1 MSRATRSFLP
11 TFTVPV
17 IFGFTL
23 VRVPAATLPVATDV
37 DTVAYPDFVPVT
49 VTVIFLP
56 LSAAF
61 NVYTASVAPTI
72 AVPDRSH

>member
-11 TFTVPV
+11 IFTVPV

-37 DTVAYPDFVPVT
+37 FDTVT
-49 VTVIFLP
+49 
-56 LSAAF
+56 
-61 NVYTASVAPTI
+61 
-72 AVPDRSH
+72 